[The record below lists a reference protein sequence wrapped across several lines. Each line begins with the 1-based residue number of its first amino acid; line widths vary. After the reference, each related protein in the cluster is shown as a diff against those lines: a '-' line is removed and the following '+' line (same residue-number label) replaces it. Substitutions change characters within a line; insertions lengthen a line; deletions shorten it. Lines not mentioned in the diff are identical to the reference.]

1 MPDMPEDTVDELAQH
16 IPEHKGHFRRIVG
29 TKDKVVF
36 FFAFERS
43 EMKPASHAR
52 HEDFSLVCQP
62 IEGAG
67 FPEGNPHR
75 LNISMVV
82 TVLGVAPAE
91 ATAALATTVAETKE
105 ASDKLARALS
115 GTVTCSEELLQ
126 EIKALTDRTM
136 ESMTQLQDTLCDTV
150 AIPEILTTSVLEA
163 TLKKCL
169 EPAAFVVSREGGGGG
184 HGLFSPAATSREDLR
199 IYHKKFVWKGKIQG
213 ASIILGGGARDADS
227 DADSD
232 TDNLIAGS
240 AFELKPS
247 AGQTFNHYQPQLL
260 RNMERV
266 ATDLAY
272 KAVRENEKYLRKL
285 SSMEGSSV

>member
-1 MPDMPEDTVDELAQH
+1 MPEDTVDKLAQH

-52 HEDFSLVCQP
+52 HEDFLLVRQP
-62 IEGAG
+62 TEGAG
-67 FPEGNPHR
+67 FPEGNLHR

-91 ATAALATTVAETKE
+91 APAALATTFAETKE
-105 ASDKLARALS
+105 ASDKLAIALSGATS

-136 ESMTQLQDTLCDTV
+136 DNVTQLQDTLCDTV
-150 AIPEILTTSVLEA
+150 AVPEILTTSVLQA

-169 EPAAFVVSREGGGGG
+169 EPAAFVVSREGGGGGG

-213 ASIILGGGARDADS
+213 ASIILGGG
-227 DADSD
+227 
-232 TDNLIAGS
+232 
-240 AFELKPS
+240 
-247 AGQTFNHYQPQLL
+247 
-260 RNMERV
+260 
-266 ATDLAY
+266 
-272 KAVRENEKYLRKL
+272 
-285 SSMEGSSV
+285 